1 MRQSFS
7 SAMPETG
14 DTGVLTPVPQTPAAL
29 HAVER
34 VYRSKAGPVTA
45 LAGVTASFASGTFTA
60 VMGPSGSGKST
71 LLHCAA
77 GLDRPTSGEV
87 ILAGTLLR
95 GLSEKKLTLLR
106 RRYVGFVFQS
116 FNLLPYLTAG
126 QNVALPLR
134 LAGRRPRRDEIG
146 AALAAVGMEG
156 RAGHRPAELSG
167 GQQQRVAIARALVT
181 GPQVIFADEPTGML
195 DSASGHEVLS
205 LLRRL
210 ADQQQA
216 TVVMV
221 THDPA
226 AAARADRVL
235 FLADGRLA
243 GELAD
248 PDPRTVAD
256 RLASLTADAGLRSAG
271 GGRSPANGWPARGRA
286 RREPEP
292 AVDADRGPGPVP
304 AGAVR

>member
-1 MRQSFS
+1 
-7 SAMPETG
+7 
-14 DTGVLTPVPQTPAAL
+14 
-29 HAVER
+29 
-34 VYRSKAGPVTA
+34 
-45 LAGVTASFASGTFTA
+45 
-60 VMGPSGSGKST
+60 
-71 LLHCAA
+71 
-77 GLDRPTSGEV
+77 
-87 ILAGTLLR
+87 
-95 GLSEKKLTLLR
+95 
-106 RRYVGFVFQS
+106 
-116 FNLLPYLTAG
+116 
-126 QNVALPLR
+126 
-134 LAGRRPRRDEIG
+134 
-146 AALAAVGMEG
+146 
-156 RAGHRPAELSG
+156 
-167 GQQQRVAIARALVT
+167 
-181 GPQVIFADEPTGML
+181 ML

-256 RLASLTADAGLRSAG
+256 RLAGLTADAGLRTPDGPCSPDEQPAG
-271 GGRSPANGWPARGRA
+271 GWPAQGRA
-286 RREPEP
+286 G
-292 AVDADRGPGPVP
+292 RGL

>member
-14 DTGVLTPVPQTPAAL
+14 DTAVLTPVGQAPVAL
-29 HAVER
+29 HAVTR
-34 VYRSKAGPVTA
+34 VYRSKAGPVAA
-45 LAGVTASFASGTFTA
+45 LAGVTASFAAGTFTA

-87 ILAGTLLR
+87 ILAGTVLR
-95 GLSEKKLTLLR
+95 GLSETKLTLLR
-106 RRYVGFVFQS
+106 RHVGFVFQS

-146 AALAAVGMEG
+146 AALAAVGLDG

-256 RLASLTADAGLRSAG
+256 RLAGLTADAGLRTPDG
-271 GGRSPANGWPARGRA
+271 PRSPDEQPAGGWPAQGRA
-286 RREPEP
+286 
-292 AVDADRGPGPVP
+292 ARGL

>member
-1 MRQSFS
+1 MTTEHAPEVAVSLRGVRKTHGRHA
-7 SAMPETG
+7 SA
-14 DTGVLTPVPQTPAAL
+14 VRAL
-29 HAVER
+29 DSVDIDFF
-34 VYRSKAGPVTA
+34 G
-45 LAGVTASFASGTFTA
+45 GTFTA

-87 ILAGTLLR
+87 ILAGTVLR
-95 GLSEKKLTLLR
+95 GLSETKLTLLR
-106 RRYVGFVFQS
+106 RRHVGFVFQS

-134 LAGRRPRRDEIG
+134 LAGRRPRRDEIS
-146 AALAAVGMEG
+146 AALAAVGLDG

-195 DSASGHEVLS
+195 DSASGREVLG

-210 ADQQQA
+210 ADQRQA

-256 RLASLTADAGLRSAG
+256 RLASLTADAGLRTPG
-271 GGRSPANGWPARGRA
+271 ERPPGGWPAQARAGRGL
-286 RREPEP
+286 
-292 AVDADRGPGPVP
+292 

>member
-7 SAMPETG
+7 SALPETG
-14 DTGVLTPVPQTPAAL
+14 DTGLLTPVGQAPVAL
-29 HAVER
+29 HAVTR

-45 LAGVTASFASGTFTA
+45 LAGVTASFAAGTFTA

-87 ILAGTLLR
+87 ILAGTVLR
-95 GLSEKKLTLLR
+95 GLSETKLTLLR
-106 RRYVGFVFQS
+106 RRHVGFVFQS

-146 AALAAVGMEG
+146 AALAAVGLDG

-167 GQQQRVAIARALVT
+167 GQQQRVALARALVT

-256 RLASLTADAGLRSAG
+256 RLAGLTADAGLRTPDG
-271 GGRSPANGWPARGRA
+271 PRSPDEQPAGGWPAQGRA
-286 RREPEP
+286 
-292 AVDADRGPGPVP
+292 ARGL

>member
-1 MRQSFS
+1 MNT
-7 SAMPETG
+7 E
-14 DTGVLTPVPQTPAAL
+14 PVMVAA
-29 HAVER
+29 
-34 VYRSKAGPVTA
+34 
-45 LAGVTASFASGTFTA
+45 AGVTRTFGRGGTA
-60 VMGPSGSGKST
+60 VHALRGVSFDIPQGQLTALSGRSGSGKTT
-71 LLHCAA
+71 LLNIIG
-77 GLDRPTSGEV
+77 GLDTPTSGTV
-87 ILAGTLLR
+87 RLGGR
-95 GLSEKKLTLLR
+95 DLTGMTERDRMLLR
-106 RRYVGFVFQS
+106 RGTVSFIFQS
-116 FNLLPYLTAG
+116 FGLIPMLSAAE
-126 QNVALPLR
+126 NVGIPLR
-134 LAGRRPRRDEIG
+134 IAGAGRRQRDERV
-146 AALAAVGMEG
+146 ALMLAIVGLADHA
-156 RAGHRPAELSG
+156 RQRPSELSG

-256 RLASLTADAGLRSAG
+256 RLAGLTADAGLRTPDG
-271 GGRSPANGWPARGRA
+271 PRSPDEQPAGGWPAQGRA
-286 RREPEP
+286 
-292 AVDADRGPGPVP
+292 ARGL

>member
-14 DTGVLTPVPQTPAAL
+14 DTGVLTSVPQTPVAL
-29 HAVER
+29 HAVAR

-45 LAGVTASFASGTFTA
+45 LAGVTASFAAGTFTA

-87 ILAGTLLR
+87 ILGGTVLR
-95 GLSEKKLTLLR
+95 GLSETLLR
-106 RRYVGFVFQS
+106 RRHVGFVFQS
-116 FNLLPYLTAG
+116 FDLLPYLTAG

-146 AALAAVGMEG
+146 AALAAVGLDG

-256 RLASLTADAGLRSAG
+256 RLAGLTADAGLRMLG
-271 GGRSPANGWPARGRA
+271 GPDGRPPHSRNL
-286 RREPEP
+286 
-292 AVDADRGPGPVP
+292 

>member
-1 MRQSFS
+1 
-7 SAMPETG
+7 MPEMAQA
-14 DTGVLTPVPQTPAAL
+14 PVAQAPVAL
-29 HAVER
+29 HAVTR
-34 VYRSKAGPVTA
+34 VYGSRAGRVTA
-45 LAGVTASFASGTFTA
+45 LSEVTAGFAAGSFTA

-77 GLDRPTSGEV
+77 GLDTPDSGDV
-87 ILAGTLLR
+87 ILAGTVLR
-95 GLSEKKLTLLR
+95 GLSETKLTVLR
-106 RRYVGFVFQS
+106 RRHVGFVFQS

-134 LAGRRPRRDEIG
+134 LAGRRPRRDEIS
-146 AALAAVGMEG
+146 AALASVGLEG

-167 GQQQRVAIARALVT
+167 GQQQRVAIARALIT
-181 GPQVIFADEPTGML
+181 SPDVIFADEPTGSL
-195 DSASGHEVLS
+195 DSASGHEVLV

-210 ADQQQA
+210 ADRQGA

-226 AAARADRVL
+226 AASRADRVL

-256 RLASLTADAGLRSAG
+256 RLASLAADASLRFPPGSADP
-271 GGRSPANGWPARGRA
+271 GGRRWRRTGVAGHEETGRDEA
-286 RREPEP
+286 GR
-292 AVDADRGPGPVP
+292 DL
-304 AGAVR
+304 AGAAR